1 VILPVREALADIEV
15 NSGGQMVATADTNGL
30 IRVWNISGRPRLLM
44 SLKDKHT
51 SIKFITLSPSGTMIA
66 QADTDGR
73 VVLWNLSNHRM
84 SLGPKVGTGGLSDL
98 TFNPDGSELA
108 VGDGKGDLIL
118 WNVANNSKISEPA
131 IGPPFSND
139 TIQSVAFSPQGNAL
153 AVIDGGDLYLSDSE
167 TPRSL
172 GGALSVSSAGYADA
186 TFSPDGGTLFVADSN
201 AQVSFWDVASDQQT
215 SDQQIGQIDASNN
228 ALGPSIANPL
238 TVSPDGQTLAVR
250 GNLYGLFRD
259 VTTLYP
265 STDWGDVSAIPE
277 LCRELGESLSR
288 SQWTQYVPGEPYQRE
303 CPPTQR

>member
-1 VILPVREALADIEV
+1 
-15 NSGGQMVATADTNGL
+15 
-30 IRVWNISGRPRLLM
+30 
-44 SLKDKHT
+44 
-51 SIKFITLSPSGTMIA
+51 
-66 QADTDGR
+66 
-73 VVLWNLSNHRM
+73 M

>member
-1 VILPVREALADIEV
+1 MSFSSDSKMLTAAFATGDVPDKEAGVAEIWNLKSDRSRTVILPVREALADIEV

-84 SLGPKVGTGGLSDL
+84 SLGPKVGTGGGGLEFGGSRLSDL

-139 TIQSVAFSPQGNAL
+139 TIQSVAFSPKGNAL

-201 AQVSFWDVASDQQT
+201 AQVSFWDVASDQQW
-215 SDQQIGQIDASNN
+215 ASSGLTDIHHQGHSPGKDVQNGDHGTEE
-228 ALGPSIANPL
+228 APSSS
-238 TVSPDGQTLAVR
+238 VVH
-250 GNLYGLFRD
+250 
-259 VTTLYP
+259 
-265 STDWGDVSAIPE
+265 
-277 LCRELGESLSR
+277 
-288 SQWTQYVPGEPYQRE
+288 PGVQG
-303 CPPTQR
+303 